1 MLTGEEKAWLAEHK
15 TIRLGVDPAWLPFE
29 AINAESK
36 YLGVVSEYV
45 RWINSKLN
53 TTMIPLRG
61 LTWAEVIKKA
71 KAGEVDVIPGM
82 TPSRQRRKYML
93 FTQSYLTMPMILVTR
108 EDAPFISGLKDLAG
122 KRVAVVEGYVSQE
135 YLKRDYPAIDLHT
148 YQNLAECLSAVA
160 EGDVDAAFDNLGATT
175 YTIRSEAIKRLKVA
189 ATTSYNF
196 QLSFAVR
203 KDWPELAA
211 ILDKALS
218 IIPKQSR
225 QSFYERWVNVRVQ
238 SRVDWAA
245 VWRIGIMVTGGALII
260 LAVIVWWNRRLAGE
274 IAERKEA
281 QRAIQDQLRF
291 QAALIDTIPNPI
303 FIKDPGG
310 RFLGCNYAFE
320 KAFGTTREYL
330 TGKSLLDLKFLPGS
344 ERKAY
349 HDGDMRVMRDGGIV
363 HRELP
368 IIFADG
374 VEHHVMS
381 WVATFDL
388 SDGRR
393 GGVIGVFV
401 DISALKEAREA
412 AEQATQAKSDFLAN
426 MSHEIRTPMNA
437 IMGMTHL
444 TLGTEL
450 TPKQQDYLQKINSSS
465 RALLRIINDI
475 LDFSKIEAGRLDIEH
490 AEFNL
495 EDVLEN
501 LGDLIQVKTE
511 EKGLELLFHVNRN
524 VPLSLLGDP
533 LRLGQILINLVGNA
547 VKFTERG
554 EIVVSVENAGPT
566 GDRALLKFSVRD
578 TGIGL
583 TKKQQGK
590 LFQAFS
596 QADTSTTRNYGGTGL
611 GLVICKRLTELMGGE
626 IGVESVPGEGSTFWF
641 TASFGL
647 QAKKRTAPRVLAEDF
662 KGMRVLVVDDNQT
675 SREILGSALSSMGFE
690 PREARSGAEALT
702 MLESAA
708 KDAPFELVLM
718 DWKMPGM
725 DGIETSRRI
734 KQDARLSVIPT
745 IIMVTAYGREE
756 VMTQAEELGLEG
768 FLVKPVNQSV
778 LYDTIMETFGRSPET
793 EPRLGRR
800 TETYTEGLENLR
812 GAAILVAE
820 DNEINQQVAREL
832 LENAGFVV
840 TIVGDGAQAVAA
852 AEGKPF
858 DLVLMDIQ
866 MPVMDGYQASRAIR
880 KAFGPEELPIVAM
893 TANVMAGDREKSIA
907 AGMNDHVGKPV
918 DVKELFGVMA
928 KWIKP
933 GERQAGRPLAEQPVS
948 AGVEGDLPPL
958 AGIDV
963 QQGLERLDG
972 NKKLYRD
979 LLLKFRHNQAGVDN
993 EIQGALTRGDL
1004 ETAERLAHTAKG
1016 VSGNIGAEDLYQAAT
1031 TLDDALKAQDA
1042 QQAHR
1047 LLTDFSRNLAVVME
1061 SIAALEVP
1069 EEPATKRVSVIDTGK
1084 VTPVL
1089 SELKELLQDDDT
1101 NAASRLEQL
1110 AELTAGSS
1118 AKHLLDQ
1125 MTSQVGGYEFEEAL
1139 VTLNELC
1146 KELNISLEG

>member
-1 MLTGEEKAWLAEHK
+1 
-15 TIRLGVDPAWLPFE
+15 
-29 AINAESK
+29 
-36 YLGVVSEYV
+36 
-45 RWINSKLN
+45 
-53 TTMIPLRG
+53 
-61 LTWAEVIKKA
+61 
-71 KAGEVDVIPGM
+71 
-82 TPSRQRRKYML
+82 
-93 FTQSYLTMPMILVTR
+93 
-108 EDAPFISGLKDLAG
+108 
-122 KRVAVVEGYVSQE
+122 
-135 YLKRDYPAIDLHT
+135 
-148 YQNLAECLSAVA
+148 
-160 EGDVDAAFDNLGATT
+160 
-175 YTIRSEAIKRLKVA
+175 
-189 ATTSYNF
+189 
-196 QLSFAVR
+196 
-203 KDWPELAA
+203 
-211 ILDKALS
+211 
-218 IIPKQSR
+218 
-225 QSFYERWVNVRVQ
+225 
-238 SRVDWAA
+238 
-245 VWRIGIMVTGGALII
+245 
-260 LAVIVWWNRRLAGE
+260 
-274 IAERKEA
+274 
-281 QRAIQDQLRF
+281 
-291 QAALIDTIPNPI
+291 
-303 FIKDPGG
+303 
-310 RFLGCNYAFE
+310 
-320 KAFGTTREYL
+320 
-330 TGKSLLDLKFLPGS
+330 
-344 ERKAY
+344 
-349 HDGDMRVMRDGGIV
+349 
-363 HRELP
+363 
-368 IIFADG
+368 
-374 VEHHVMS
+374 
-381 WVATFDL
+381 
-388 SDGRR
+388 
-393 GGVIGVFV
+393 
-401 DISALKEAREA
+401 
-412 AEQATQAKSDFLAN
+412 
-426 MSHEIRTPMNA
+426 
-437 IMGMTHL
+437 
-444 TLGTEL
+444 
-450 TPKQQDYLQKINSSS
+450 
-465 RALLRIINDI
+465 
-475 LDFSKIEAGRLDIEH
+475 
-490 AEFNL
+490 
-495 EDVLEN
+495 
-501 LGDLIQVKTE
+501 
-511 EKGLELLFHVNRN
+511 
-524 VPLSLLGDP
+524 
-533 LRLGQILINLVGNA
+533 
-547 VKFTERG
+547 
-554 EIVVSVENAGPT
+554 
-566 GDRALLKFSVRD
+566 
-578 TGIGL
+578 
-583 TKKQQGK
+583 
-590 LFQAFS
+590 
-596 QADTSTTRNYGGTGL
+596 
-611 GLVICKRLTELMGGE
+611 
-626 IGVESVPGEGSTFWF
+626 
-641 TASFGL
+641 
-647 QAKKRTAPRVLAEDF
+647 
-662 KGMRVLVVDDNQT
+662 
-675 SREILGSALSSMGFE
+675 
-690 PREARSGAEALT
+690 

-708 KDAPFELVLM
+708 KDASFELVLM